1 MTGARS
7 QQNRS
12 EASAPT
18 ANRQRGPRADAVRNR
33 SIIVDA
39 AVGAFRLRPDA
50 SMNDV
55 AVAAGVGRATVYAHF
70 ASRAELIEA
79 SLTNVLSRGD
89 KVLGALDLD
98 GEVTGALASLVTVS
112 WELLDESRALL
123 EAAQNELAPERIRTL
138 HAPLEGRVIELIER
152 GRAQG
157 VFRVD
162 LPTSWLVALMHA
174 LLQAAASEIA
184 AGRLVPAEAPEILNR
199 TLLAT
204 FGV

>member
-1 MTGARS
+1 
-7 QQNRS
+7 
-12 EASAPT
+12 
-18 ANRQRGPRADAVRNR
+18 
-33 SIIVDA
+33 
-39 AVGAFRLRPDA
+39 
-50 SMNDV
+50 MNDV

-70 ASRAELIEA
+70 ASRAELIDA
-79 SLTNVLSRGD
+79 SLTSVLSRGD
-89 KVLGALDLD
+89 EVLGALDLD
-98 GEVTGALASLVTVS
+98 GEVTDAFARLVTVS

-162 LPTSWLVALMHA
+162 LPTSWLVASMHA

-184 AGRLVPAEAPEILNR
+184 AKRLVPADAPEVLNR
-199 TLLAT
+199 SLLSSFSA
-204 FGV
+204 